1 MDKYTGGLS
10 IGLALLAS
18 LVLGAVFHAWWLR
31 RQAHER
37 RRIPKRWPL
46 SPRALANSR
55 ERQVW
60 RWLTRAFFG
69 HHVMIK
75 IPVTR
80 FTMPRNKEQGLHWY
94 ELLTGVYCTFTVC
107 RPDGNVIGCVD
118 VPGRLGLAEKNQRLK
133 RKLLSQCGIAY
144 TVVEPDKLPTLS
156 EIRTEFLGEMA
167 SMSMDRERDES
178 AMSAARVS
186 LREALVR
193 QRQTRNSDLSPL
205 SPTPDTGS
213 GGLHSSDFTALSG
226 EFQPNSFLTPLDS
239 READLR

>member
-10 IGLALLAS
+10 IGLALLAC
-18 LVLGAVFHAWWLR
+18 LLLGAVFHAWWLR

-46 SPRALANSR
+46 SPRALVNSK

-60 RWLTRAFFG
+60 RWLTRAFYG

-80 FTMPRNKEQGLHWY
+80 FTMPRNKEQRLHWY

-107 RPDGNVIGCVD
+107 RADGHVIGCVD
-118 VPGRLGLAEKNQRLK
+118 VPGRFGLAEKNQRLK
-133 RKLLSQCGIAY
+133 RRLLSQCGIAY
-144 TVVEPDKLPTLS
+144 TVVEFDKLPTFS

-167 SMSMDRERDES
+167 SMSMDRERNES

-186 LREALVR
+186 LHEALVR

-205 SPTPDTGS
+205 SPTPDSGS
-213 GGLHSSDFTALSG
+213 GVLYSDFSSFAG
-226 EFQPNSFLTPLDS
+226 ELQPNSFLTPLDS

>member
-18 LVLGAVFHAWWLR
+18 LMLGVVCHAWWLR
-31 RQAHER
+31 HRAHER

-46 SPRALANSR
+46 SPRALVNTK

-80 FTMPRNKEQGLHWY
+80 FTMPRSKEHGLHWY
-94 ELLTGVYCTFTVC
+94 ELLSGVYCTFTVC
-107 RPDGNVIGCVD
+107 RADGHVIGCVD
-118 VPGRLGLAEKNQRLK
+118 VPGRFGLAEKNQRLK

-144 TVVEPDKLPTLS
+144 TVVESDRLPAMS

-167 SMSMDRERDES
+167 AMSMDRERDER
-178 AMSAARVS
+178 AMSAAKAN
-186 LREALVR
+186 LRGVLIR
-193 QRQTRNSDLSPL
+193 QREIRNSDLSPL
-205 SPTPDTGS
+205 SPTPDSGS
-213 GGLHSSDFTALSG
+213 APLHSNFTTLSG
-226 EFQPNSFLTPLDS
+226 ELQPNSFLTPLDS